1 MICKEFLE
9 LEPIEQS
16 TYLGKLI
23 HAVQNDSEFFKLG
36 KQLIELAEIKGLFD
50 KVKFH
55 HDINHQETTNNKL
68 ISDET

>member
-23 HAVQNDSEFFKLG
+23 HAVQNDLKFFQFG
-36 KQLIELAEIKGLFD
+36 KDLIEMAELKGLFD

-55 HDINHQETTNNKL
+55 PDINHQDNER
-68 ISDET
+68 S